1 MKILKLLLVLFLV
14 QTSLNA
20 LAKDFY
26 VSPKGN
32 DSNIGSKEQ
41 PFATILKA
49 KEKVREW
56 NQTNGSE
63 DITIWLSSG
72 DYRLKETLVFSLE
85 DGAKP
90 GQVISYS
97 ALPGETPIISSDVPL
112 TGWKKLKGMPK
123 GFSKSAKGK
132 IWVAQLSDNTKPF
145 HTLYNSQQMLSRART
160 IGLPHLRS
168 NEPADDRLL
177 SKLGRDSLY
186 NTLPFDKEIMK
197 DMFNPTNAEIVV
209 IPEFAWVMNILPVRS
224 VDYNSGMV
232 YLGAKSTYP
241 LYKTHYFS
249 KSESIWVENTF
260 AGLDSP
266 GEWVIDQEEKLL
278 YYWPLDNEKPG
289 DDIVFP
295 QLIEMIRVEGNIDY
309 EGAIDIPV
317 SGLQFRDL
325 TFTHGNRFESSG
337 QTGWGIQHD
346 WEKFDSSTAL
356 LRFRGAENCVVEQCT
371 FTQSGG
377 AGIRFDLYAQNNK
390 VIDNDIHELGG
401 TGILFVGYGPG
412 TKDVNKNN
420 TISNNLIYNIG
431 TLWTHSIGIW
441 LWQSGHNVISHN
453 TIYDVPYTAI
463 AATGRIIWDID
474 GREECSR
481 TIRWNEVGSFS
492 GKETWVERER
502 FLHSRNNIIENN
514 DLHHVMKVMNDGNGV
529 YISGTGKGNIIRG
542 NYVHDTPQ
550 EAGGEALRCDGD
562 QNDVLI

>member
-197 DMFNPTNAEIVV
+197 ERQDAPEL
-209 IPEFAWVMNILPVRS
+209 IPSATAIGYAAS
-224 VDYNSGMV
+224 
-232 YLGAKSTYP
+232 P
-241 LYKTHYFS
+241 LYILDLFCKAGGASMGLHLAFPNAKITGVDIEEQKHYPFS
-249 KSESIWVENTF
+249 I
-260 AGLDSP
+260 
-266 GEWVIDQEEKLL
+266 
-278 YYWPLDNEKPG
+278 KPG
-289 DDIVFP
+289 
-295 QLIEMIRVEGNIDY
+295 L
-309 EGAIDIPV
+309 
-317 SGLQFRDL
+317 
-325 TFTHGNRFESSG
+325 
-337 QTGWGIQHD
+337 
-346 WEKFDSSTAL
+346 
-356 LRFRGAENCVVEQCT
+356 AE
-371 FTQSGG
+371 
-377 AGIRFDLYAQNNK
+377 
-390 VIDNDIHELGG
+390 EL
-401 TGILFVGYGPG
+401 
-412 TKDVNKNN
+412 
-420 TISNNLIYNIG
+420 
-431 TLWTHSIGIW
+431 
-441 LWQSGHNVISHN
+441 
-453 TIYDVPYTAI
+453 
-463 AATGRIIWDID
+463 
-474 GREECSR
+474 
-481 TIRWNEVGSFS
+481 
-492 GKETWVERER
+492 
-502 FLHSRNNIIENN
+502 
-514 DLHHVMKVMNDGNGV
+514 
-529 YISGTGKGNIIRG
+529 
-542 NYVHDTPQ
+542 
-550 EAGGEALRCDGD
+550 
-562 QNDVLI
+562 